1 MFKLFPLV
9 IYTDGATEGYL
20 KNGNINLDDL
30 VIIKLEMEKNL
41 KIGIIG
47 AGIQGVCNALFL
59 QKKGYQVTL
68 FDKDEP
74 GNLSASYGNAG
85 HFSPY
90 ASIPLNRPDILTDV
104 PAMLLSSSGPLAV
117 KWNYVPKMIPWF
129 LKFLKNCSTKNM
141 MHTAKYM
148 HQILDLALPAYDELF
163 DEIDLSGLV
172 ENKGIM
178 YIWNDQNLKSRELE
192 INIRNEIGA
201 EQQLLNQKEIHDLE
215 PNIKKIYH
223 AGVFYKKARHA
234 RNPKKILLKLLDL
247 FLKKDGKFLK
257 LNVQD
262 ITFDNEK
269 PILKS
274 DVQTFIF
281 DRVVIACG
289 AFSKKLTDKLDEKI
303 PLDTERGYHVHFKGC
318 DHLVSRPVVFTNRG
332 FGMTPMEQGLRVVGT
347 VEFGGLENPLS
358 KGRIKNLVNNAKYML
373 DGLPEHEDEWLG
385 FRPTLPDYLPV
396 IGPSKN
402 YKNVFYSF
410 GHHHLGW
417 TLAAISG
424 KIISNMIANKNT
436 NLNLEPYSSK
446 RF

>member
-1 MFKLFPLV
+1 
-9 IYTDGATEGYL
+9 
-20 KNGNINLDDL
+20 
-30 VIIKLEMEKNL
+30 MEKNL

-74 GNLSASYGNAG
+74 GNLSASFGNAG

-104 PAMLLSSSGPLAV
+104 PAMLLSSSGPLAL
-117 KWNYVPKMIPWF
+117 KWNYAFKMIPWF
-129 LKFLKNCSTKNM
+129 LKFIKNCSTKNM

-201 EQQLLNQKEIHDLE
+201 EQQLLSQKEIHDLE

-234 RNPKKILLKLLDL
+234 RNPKRILLKLFDL
-247 FLKKDGKFLK
+247 FLKKGGKFLK
-257 LNVQD
+257 LNIKD

-274 DVQTFIF
+274 EAQQFTF

-303 PLDTERGYHVHFKGC
+303 PLDTERGYHIHFKGC
-318 DHLVSRPVVFTNRG
+318 EHLISRPVVFQNRG
-332 FGMTPMEQGLRVVGT
+332 FGVTPMEEGLRVVGT
-347 VEFGGLENPLS
+347 VEFGGLENPVS
-358 KGRIKNLVNNAKYML
+358 KGRIKNLVNNARYLL
-373 DGLPEHEDEWLG
+373 DGLPDDHEDEWLG

-402 YKNVFYSF
+402 HKNIFYSF

-424 KIISNMIANKNT
+424 KIISKMIADKKT